1 MKLNFLSILFTG
13 ALLYSCGSSQQQE
26 ESASE
31 TEMTEE
37 VIEEGTE
44 KTELQGALAELRED
58 QRVFFVQPA
67 DGAELTSPFVV
78 EFGVEGMEVEPAG
91 EMVKDKGHHHIIIN
105 GSFVPK
111 TKVVPADDTHIHY
124 GQGQLSDTLN
134 LEPGEYT
141 LTMQFADGYH
151 QSYGEQMSASINVTV
166 K

>member
-1 MKLNFLSILFTG
+1 MKLKYLSIVFAG
-13 ALLYSCGSSQQQE
+13 AFLYSCGSSEQQQ

-31 TEMTEE
+31 ETMAEE

-44 KTELQGALAELRED
+44 EPELQGALAELRED
-58 QRVFFVQPA
+58 QRVFFVQPE
-67 DGAELTSPFVV
+67 DGAELTSPVVV

-111 TKVVPADDTHIHY
+111 TEVVPADEMHIHY
-124 GQGQLSDTLN
+124 GQGQLSDTLD
-134 LEPGEYT
+134 LEPGEYK

-151 QSYGEQMSASINVTV
+151 QSYGEQMSATINVTV